1 MSANPDHGARKTFE
15 VSPELFRQVYDSPKS
30 LPGKDQWF
38 TPDEDV
44 RRLEH
49 LLGMS
54 GGTIGAPLWISAD
67 QRNCSNCGRAVSWLD
82 IVASALDHVHSPVKI
97 AEVILGE
104 RKWVNVEAPAAI
116 AGVRC
121 FECGTPKL
129 DVRSFKCHNWAY
141 AIGDLEAVVR
151 EMARRAESE
160 PQQSQR

>member
-1 MSANPDHGARKTFE
+1 MACPIESSAHDQLLPADRRHRTSISEMRCNAILSNTLLSALRAE
-15 VSPELFRQVYDSPKS
+15 VFQV
-30 LPGKDQWF
+30 
-38 TPDEDV
+38 
-44 RRLEH
+44 R
-49 LLGMS
+49 
-54 GGTIGAPLWISAD
+54 IAD

-97 AEVILGE
+97 AEVILGD

-129 DVRSFKCHNWAY
+129 DVRSFKCHNWAC

-160 PQQSQR
+160 PQQ

>member
-1 MSANPDHGARKTFE
+1 MPADPDHGARKTVE

-30 LPGKDQWF
+30 LPGKDQWV

-44 RRLEH
+44 RRLEQ

-54 GGTIGAPLWISAD
+54 AGTIGAPLWVSAD
-67 QRNCSNCGRAVSWLD
+67 KRYCVNCDRAVSWLD
-82 IVASALDHVHSPVKI
+82 IVASALADVHSAAKI
-97 AEVILGE
+97 AEVILGD

-121 FECGTPKL
+121 FECGTPKT

-151 EMARRAESE
+151 EVARRAESE
-160 PQQSQR
+160 PPRQ